1 MVPYINYNELDEFYT
16 LKSVCNLL
24 KMDKETL
31 KQSCKRY
38 GISPQ
43 KNEVGDWGL
52 TRFDVRKLHNFL
64 YYEDK
69 KDIGGRKGDG
79 PVGMTELLT
88 VAETAALL
96 KTTKQQVRKMIAQQL
111 IPALKIGREW
121 RVSKEYLEAFLR
133 SEME

>member
-69 KDIGGRKGDG
+69 NDIGGRKGDD
-79 PVGMTELLT
+79 PW
-88 VAETAALL
+88 A
-96 KTTKQQVRKMIAQQL
+96 
-111 IPALKIGREW
+111 
-121 RVSKEYLEAFLR
+121 
-133 SEME
+133 

>member
-1 MVPYINYNELDEFYT
+1 MVPYINYNELDEFYP

-69 KDIGGRKGDG
+69 KDIGGRKGDD
-79 PVGMTELLT
+79 PW
-88 VAETAALL
+88 A
-96 KTTKQQVRKMIAQQL
+96 
-111 IPALKIGREW
+111 
-121 RVSKEYLEAFLR
+121 
-133 SEME
+133 

>member
-69 KDIGGRKGDG
+69 KDIGGRKGED
-79 PVGMTELLT
+79 PW
-88 VAETAALL
+88 A
-96 KTTKQQVRKMIAQQL
+96 
-111 IPALKIGREW
+111 
-121 RVSKEYLEAFLR
+121 
-133 SEME
+133 

>member
-64 YYEDK
+64 YYEDN
-69 KDIGGRKGDG
+69 KDIGGRKGDD
-79 PVGMTELLT
+79 PW
-88 VAETAALL
+88 A
-96 KTTKQQVRKMIAQQL
+96 
-111 IPALKIGREW
+111 
-121 RVSKEYLEAFLR
+121 
-133 SEME
+133 

>member
-1 MVPYINYNELDEFYT
+1 MVPYINYNDLDEFYT

-69 KDIGGRKGDG
+69 KDIGGRKGDD
-79 PVGMTELLT
+79 PW
-88 VAETAALL
+88 A
-96 KTTKQQVRKMIAQQL
+96 
-111 IPALKIGREW
+111 
-121 RVSKEYLEAFLR
+121 
-133 SEME
+133 